1 MDIAIIVSEI
11 TLKNPDISEITLK
24 EFPQRAILQDRLI
37 LEIEEQITID
47 NALKVRNDHKF
58 PFWESLLS
66 TYIDGSNYSSKLLAE
81 VIYHN
86 KFVKKLVIN
95 KSEFEDIEQIL
106 SENQHRRFALS
117 SKIKTINN
125 KYMHI
130 PMLDFHIPMNRT
142 FPNILLEII
151 DLLGQKN
158 GFFLESGESYHY
170 YGTELMTCQEL
181 LKFLGKALR
190 FSPIIDRA
198 WISHQIEEKSCA
210 LRVGFKNGIL
220 PKIVKQIG

>member
-1 MDIAIIVSEI
+1 MDLANIILEIAI
-11 TLKNPDISEITLK
+11 KNHAISEITLK
-24 EFPQRAILQDRLI
+24 EFPQRSILQDRLV

-47 NALKVRNDHKF
+47 NALLVRSDHKF

-66 TYIDGSNYSSKLLAE
+66 TYIDGSSYSSRLLAE

-86 KFVKKLVIN
+86 KFVKKIGIK
-95 KSEFEDIEQIL
+95 KSEFENIALIL
-106 SENQHRRFALS
+106 SENQHRRLALS
-117 SKIKTINN
+117 SKVKTVGNRH
-125 KYMHI
+125 MHI

-142 FPNILLEII
+142 FPKILLEII
-151 DLLGQKN
+151 DLLGQKK

-170 YGTELMTCQEL
+170 YGTELMTYQEL
-181 LKFLGKALR
+181 LNFLGKALR

-220 PKIVKQIG
+220 PKIVKHIG